1 MRRAPRS
8 AVLAALPVV
17 AAVGVF
23 GVSYGV
29 LASAAGIP
37 RWQAVLMSA
46 TVFAGSAQFAAVAAL
61 ASGGGALG
69 AIVSGG
75 LLNTR
80 YLATGAAAAR
90 VLPGG
95 RLKRFLLAQLV
106 VDESY
111 ALGVGSGSPERPDPD
126 MLVLSGAMLWMSWV
140 TGSTLGALVGP
151 VLGDPAR
158 LGLDAAFPA
167 MFVALL
173 WPLLD
178 GPGAVRCALGG
189 ALAAA
194 VVLPFAPAGL
204 ALAAAAAAGLAL
216 AR

>member
-1 MRRAPRS
+1 
-8 AVLAALPVV
+8 
-17 AAVGVF
+17 
-23 GVSYGV
+23 
-29 LASAAGIP
+29 
-37 RWQAVLMSA
+37 
-46 TVFAGSAQFAAVAAL
+46 VFAGSAQFAAVAAL

>member
-1 MRRAPRS
+1 
-8 AVLAALPVV
+8 
-17 AAVGVF
+17 
-23 GVSYGV
+23 
-29 LASAAGIP
+29 
-37 RWQAVLMSA
+37 
-46 TVFAGSAQFAAVAAL
+46 
-61 ASGGGALG
+61 
-69 AIVSGG
+69 
-75 LLNTR
+75 
-80 YLATGAAAAR
+80 
-90 VLPGG
+90 
-95 RLKRFLLAQLV
+95 
-106 VDESY
+106 
-111 ALGVGSGSPERPDPD
+111 
-126 MLVLSGAMLWMSWV
+126 
-140 TGSTLGALVGP
+140 
-151 VLGDPAR
+151 LGDPAR